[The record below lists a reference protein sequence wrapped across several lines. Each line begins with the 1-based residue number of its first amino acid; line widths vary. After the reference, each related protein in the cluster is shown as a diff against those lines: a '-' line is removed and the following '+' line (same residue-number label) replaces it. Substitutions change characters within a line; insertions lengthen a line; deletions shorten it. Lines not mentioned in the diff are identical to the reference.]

1 MIIVERFT
9 HDPGSFSGSE
19 YNGPMYARLY
29 EVPNGAKTF
38 SRLEQDPR
46 CSPEL
51 EHFPSFFPQL
61 MGFTYSAY
69 V

>member
-9 HDPGSFSGSE
+9 HDAGSFSGCA
-19 YNGPMYARLY
+19 YNGPLYAQLY

-38 SRLEQDPR
+38 SRLEHGPR
-46 CSPEL
+46 CSQDL
-51 EHFPSFFPQL
+51 EHFAFFPQM
-61 MGFTYSAY
+61 MGVIYSAY